1 MNKWSIQSNK
11 TKSNKINF
19 RKTEMKVE
27 HEKFKEL
34 INPRWAG
41 KVMRIR
47 ENFAKLYPKELKI
60 QEK

>member
-1 MNKWSIQSNK
+1 
-11 TKSNKINF
+11 
-19 RKTEMKVE
+19 MKVE

-41 KVMRIR
+41 KLTRIR